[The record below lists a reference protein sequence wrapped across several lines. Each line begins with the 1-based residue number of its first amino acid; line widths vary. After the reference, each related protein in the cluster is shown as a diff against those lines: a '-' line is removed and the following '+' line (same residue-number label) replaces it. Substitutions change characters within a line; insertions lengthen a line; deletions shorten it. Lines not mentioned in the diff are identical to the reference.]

1 MTCANIKDA
10 IVQGEYDKAFF
21 ELYGENCDINA
32 QRQRYIEVANGL
44 EENFGEIIKNADVK
58 LFSVP
63 GRSEVCGNHTDHN
76 AGKVMCASV
85 SLDIVC
91 AAVKTNDGYA
101 RILSKGFDEDC
112 VEVSSCETIIEG
124 EKYKSSAIIRGA
136 LDGFKKRGFN
146 TGSFCAYTASN
157 VLKGSGLSSS
167 AAFEIMVCTLIN
179 HFYNDGKIDFV
190 TLSKISQYAEN
201 THFGK
206 PCGLM
211 DQIACSAGGFVYI
224 DFEDGENVKVERI
237 PFDIEKNGLCLCIT
251 NTGGN
256 HADLNEDY
264 ASVPSDMKACA
275 KYLGVS
281 VLRESSKEKLL
292 QNAKNIRETLG
303 DRCFLRALHFYDEN
317 ERVERAKAALS
328 DDNLDEFLS
337 CINQSGISSA
347 MFLQNMYSDKNPKEQ
362 GITLAIAIAK
372 SVLYGEQKCAVR
384 LHGGGFA
391 GTIQSFVPKNR
402 LCEFKDS
409 LEDVFGKGNVYVLGI
424 RKHGC
429 VCVDNL
435 L

>member
-1 MTCANIKDA
+1 MNCANIKEA
-10 IVQGEYDKAFF
+10 IAKGKYDKAFF

-32 QRQRYIEVANGL
+32 QRQRYLEVACGL
-44 EENFGEIIKNADVK
+44 EENFGETIKDKDVK

-91 AAVKTNDGYA
+91 AAVKTNDGFA
-101 RILSKGFDEDC
+101 KIMSKGFGMDS
-112 VEVSSCETIIEG
+112 VEIFSCDKISEG
-124 EKYKSSAIIRGA
+124 EKYKSSAIIRGV
-136 LDGFKKRGFN
+136 LDGFEKRGFN
-146 TGSFCAYTASN
+146 TGAFCAYTASN

-167 AAFEIMVCTLIN
+167 AAFEIMVCTLVN

-281 VLRESSKEKLL
+281 VLRQSTKENLL
-292 QNAKNIRETLG
+292 KNAKNIRETLG

-317 ERVERAKAALS
+317 KRVERAKKALS
-328 DDNLDEFLS
+328 DNDLDGFLS
-337 CINQSGISSA
+337 CIKESGISSA
-347 MFLQNMYSDKNPKEQ
+347 MFLQNMYSDKNVKEQ

-372 SVLYGEQKCAVR
+372 GVLDGEERSAVR

-391 GTIQSFVPKNR
+391 GTIQSFVPKSK
-402 LCEFKDS
+402 LSEFKDA
-409 LEDVFGKGNVYVLGI
+409 LENVFGKGNVYVLNI